1 MPTVSAIVTTV
12 PGVGPNVRRWL
23 VDSAVVQWA
32 GSCPRV
38 VMLGDYPGSHRGEAQ
53 NGAPSAGHL
62 VNERWACCWV
72 PRLER

>member
-12 PGVGPNVRRWL
+12 PEVGPNARRWL
-23 VDSAVVQWA
+23 VDCAVVQRA
-32 GSCPRV
+32 GSCPWV
-38 VMLGDYPGSHRGEAQ
+38 VMLGDYPGFHGGEAQ

-62 VNERWACCWV
+62 VNENWACCWS